1 MIVPHAIN
9 RALERY
15 RLKLTHDDLIDLCL
29 ECQKGHGRL
38 SRMPDGKE
46 RHLVL
51 CHQRAVVV
59 VYAPYDGNM
68 VRQKHGRILTVL
80 PPDAA
85 TSRSVK
91 SPAVRANAERAR
103 PRGKPP
109 KKSRQDRGW

>member
-15 RLKLTHDDLIDLCL
+15 KLKLTHSDLLDLCM
-29 ECQKGHGRL
+29 ECQKGYGRL
-38 SRMPDGKE
+38 SRMPDGSE
-46 RHLVL
+46 RHILL

-59 VYAPYDGNM
+59 VYAPYDGNR
-68 VRQKHGRILTVL
+68 VTAKHGRIITVL

-85 TSRSVK
+85 TSRSSK
-91 SPAVRANAERAR
+91 SPAVRANMERAR
-103 PRGKPP
+103 PRGKAL